1 MSWDLGKTCQL
12 TYAVIDYGLG
22 GRIWDVLLST
32 FSHKL
37 LKVRS
42 STEARSYVLLSMSH
56 YLFPLPIA
64 DCKRSLLA
72 TILCIYTT

>member
-22 GRIWDVLLST
+22 KQIWDVLLST

-42 STEARSYVLLSMSH
+42 STVTDYRGSH
-56 YLFPLPIA
+56 YLVTHHLVCFTTYVSLPISITY
-64 DCKRSLLA
+64 CRL
-72 TILCIYTT
+72 

>member
-22 GRIWDVLLST
+22 KQIWDVLLST

-42 STEARSYVLLSMSH
+42 SIVSDYRGSLVCFTIYVS
-56 YLFPLPIA
+56 LPISITY
-64 DCKRSLLA
+64 CRL
-72 TILCIYTT
+72 